1 MEILL
6 NEKICVP
13 IFCILVLIGNLGI
26 IIFLALEKEI
36 MATIFGISV
45 TLLWLSVAFTVEDV
59 YEYGQEQEQKI
70 YDEERQEAQKLLEER
85 QKQEEGIFN
94 KKLETYKFM
103 IDGREVDREDI
114 DISLYNLVINDEKE
128 TIFMTGK

>member
-6 NEKICVP
+6 NDKICVT
-13 IFCILVLIGNLGI
+13 IFCILVLIGGFGI
-26 IIFLALEKEI
+26 IIFLALEKEV
-36 MATIFGISV
+36 MATIFEIPV
-45 TLLWLSVAFTVEDV
+45 ILLWMSVVFVVEDA
-59 YEYGQEQEQKI
+59 YKYGYEQEQKI
-70 YDEERQEAQKLLEER
+70 YEEERQEAQKILEEK
-85 QKQEEGIFN
+85 QKQEEEVFN
-94 KKLETYKFM
+94 KKLKTYKFM

>member
-6 NEKICVP
+6 NEKICVT
-13 IFCILVLIGNLGI
+13 IFCILILMGSLGI
-26 IIFLALEKEI
+26 IIFLALEKEV
-36 MATIFGISV
+36 MATIFGMSAI
-45 TLLWLSVAFTVEDV
+45 LLGLCVVFVVEDA
-59 YEYGQEQEQKI
+59 YKYGYEQEQKI
-70 YDEERQEAQKLLEER
+70 YEEERQEAQKLLEGR
-85 QKQEEGIFN
+85 QKQEEEVFN